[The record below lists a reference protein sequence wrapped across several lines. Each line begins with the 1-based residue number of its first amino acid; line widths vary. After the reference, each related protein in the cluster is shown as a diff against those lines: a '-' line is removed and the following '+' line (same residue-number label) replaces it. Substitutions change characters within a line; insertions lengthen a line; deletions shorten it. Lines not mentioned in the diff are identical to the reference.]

1 MKDIMKR
8 NYKILLLALTLAF
21 ASCSF
26 TTKTFENP
34 DKDKLLMQLI
44 TYVLGEGHFSPKELN
59 DDFSKQVFKGYL
71 DQLDPF
77 KRYFYASDI
86 KEFEAYED
94 QIDDH
99 LKNYDLTFFN
109 LTHQRLLQRIEESQ
123 AIYKDVLSAPFDY
136 NIDEDINTE
145 YKNMAYVTSKKE
157 MRDRWR
163 TQLKFSTIANYD
175 DLISQQENTFA
186 DKKKVEKMTEVV
198 YDVDDNRGRRSV
210 SEGGDII
217 ISGSAKDSKDLK
229 EKKSLSELEEEA
241 RKSTL
246 NSLNEL
252 YDYID
257 ERNREDW
264 FAVYMN
270 AIVAE
275 FDPHTFYYAPEDKE
289 RFDVAMS
296 GKFEGIGAR
305 LQKKMDVV
313 TITEIISGGPAWKQ
327 NEMEAG
333 DQILKVKQDDD
344 EPAVNIVGMRLEDA
358 VKLIKGP
365 KGTNVIL
372 TLKKVDGTIEDLTI
386 TRDVVELEE
395 VYAKSSTVI
404 KDHKKFGVINLPGF
418 YVNMEDYGQR
428 NAATDVKLEIK
439 RLKEEGIEGLVLDLR
454 NNGGGSLQTVIDMA
468 GLFIK
473 EGPIVQVKTTGGQK
487 EVLRDKD
494 KSIAWDGPLVIL
506 VNENSAS
513 ASEILAAAMQD
524 YKRALVIGSKQTFGK
539 GTVQTVFDLNR
550 LMKNNTLGD
559 MGALK
564 YTIQKYYRIDGG
576 STQLEGVKSD
586 VVVPDRYSY
595 IALGEKNQDN
605 PLAYD
610 RIDAANYTV
619 WDNNKN
625 YKNAIKN
632 SNARIANNEQLKL
645 IDENAKWVK
654 RIRDKELYSLKYDTY
669 KANLKMN
676 EEEAKQF
683 EKLTDYK
690 TNLTFN
696 SLPYENELMVA
707 DSTLKEKRDRWHK
720 ALSHDVYVE
729 EALNVLNDLSGSN
742 DVKKVVNNLK
752 DK

>member
-1 MKDIMKR
+1 MKR
-8 NYKILLLALTLAF
+8 NYKILLLALMLAF

-26 TTKTFENP
+26 TTKTFEDP

-44 TYVLGEGHFSPKELN
+44 TYVLEEGHYSPKEIN
-59 DDFSKQVFKGYL
+59 DQFSENVFKAYL

-86 KEFEAYED
+86 KEFEAYKHK
-94 QIDDH
+94 IDNQ
-99 LKNYDLTFFN
+99 LKNQDLTFFN
-109 LTHQRLLQRIEESQ
+109 LTHNRLLQRIEESQ
-123 AIYKDVLSAPFDY
+123 AMYREVLSKPFDY
-136 NIDEDINTE
+136 TIDEEINTE
-145 YKNMAYVTSKKE
+145 YKKLDYVNSKKD
-157 MRDRWR
+157 MRERWR
-163 TQLKFSTIANYD
+163 TQLKFSAIANYD
-175 DLISQQENTFA
+175 DLIKQQENTFS
-186 DKKKVEKMTEVV
+186 DKKMVEKMSHVDEYDTEGVNQNV
-198 YDVDDNRGRRSV
+198 LVDAEV
-210 SEGGDII
+210 KSE
-217 ISGSAKDSKDLK
+217 KKV
-229 EKKSLSELEEEA
+229 KKSLTELEAEA
-241 RKSTL
+241 RKATL

-257 ERNREDW
+257 ERKRDDW
-264 FAVYMN
+264 FSVYLN

-313 TITEIISGGPAWKQ
+313 TIIEIISGGPAWKN
-327 NEMEAG
+327 NELEAG
-333 DQILKVKQDDD
+333 DQILKVQQDDG
-344 EPAVNIVGMRLEDA
+344 EPAVSIVGMRLEDA

-365 KGTNVIL
+365 KGTDVIL
-372 TLKKVDGTIEDLTI
+372 TVKKVDGTIEELTI

-395 VYAKSSTVI
+395 VYAKSTTVI
-404 KDHKKFGVINLPGF
+404 KDDKKFGVINLPGF
-418 YVNMEDYGQR
+418 YVNMEDYKKR
-428 NAATDVKLEIK
+428 NAATDVKLEIE

-487 EVLRDKD
+487 EVLKDKD
-494 KSIAWDGPLVIL
+494 KSITWDGPLVIL

-524 YKRALVIGSKQTFGK
+524 YKRALVIGSQQTFGK
-539 GTVQTVFDLNR
+539 GTVQTVLDLNR
-550 LMKNNTLGD
+550 MVRNNTSGD

-564 YTIQKYYRIDGG
+564 YTIQKYYRINGG

-605 PLAYD
+605 PMAYD
-610 RIDAANYTV
+610 RIDATDYKIWDHNVDYQKAVANS
-619 WDNNKN
+619 K
-625 YKNAIKN
+625 
-632 SNARIANNEQLKL
+632 ARIAKNEQLKL

-654 RIRDKELYSLKYDTY
+654 KLRDKENYSLNYDTY
-669 KANLKMN
+669 KAALKLN
-676 EEEAKQF
+676 EEEAKHF
-683 EKLTDYK
+683 ERLTDYK
-690 TNLTFN
+690 TNLTYS
-696 SLPYENELMVA
+696 SLPYENKLMA
-707 DSTLKEKRDRWHK
+707 EDSVLREKRDRWHK
-720 ALSHDVYVE
+720 ALSQDVYVE
-729 EALNVLNDLSGSN
+729 EALNVLSDLRSSYSI
-742 DVKKVVNNLK
+742 KKVVNNVK
-752 DK
+752 D